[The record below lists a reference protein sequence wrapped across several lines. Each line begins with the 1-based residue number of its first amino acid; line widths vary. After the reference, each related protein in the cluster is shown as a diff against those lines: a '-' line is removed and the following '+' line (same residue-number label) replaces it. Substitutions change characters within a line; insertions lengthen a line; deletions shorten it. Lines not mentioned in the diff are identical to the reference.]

1 MPDKPGIK
9 CHMTR
14 KNPQSGNGCPKIG
27 IFLRKN
33 NPAGAK
39 RDCINPSLGKKRRFY
54 FFCQLKPLNLPDL
67 ACHMAGG
74 HKKPLIFI
82 HLDMEVK
89 NAVAGTLESGDI
101 MIQIAPAETKG
112 LHIDLESSV
121 AAQFGR
127 QIREV
132 ITETLTGL
140 GVEDASVKAV
150 DKGARDCTIRA
161 RVTAAAVRATGVDV
175 WA

>member
-1 MPDKPGIK
+1 
-9 CHMTR
+9 
-14 KNPQSGNGCPKIG
+14 
-27 IFLRKN
+27 
-33 NPAGAK
+33 
-39 RDCINPSLGKKRRFY
+39 
-54 FFCQLKPLNLPDL
+54 
-67 ACHMAGG
+67 
-74 HKKPLIFI
+74 
-82 HLDMEVK
+82 MEVK

-112 LHIDLESSV
+112 LHIHLESSV